1 MDGWLARERRTPMIS
16 ETVKTA
22 AVAAAIA
29 SLFAA
34 GTARAGEKMEKTKMG
49 EKPVRCAGINSCK
62 GHGSCAGADNACK
75 AQNACKGQGW
85 TETKSAQECT
95 DKGGRIVMAAK

>member
-1 MDGWLARERRTPMIS
+1 MIREAMKAT
-16 ETVKTA
+16 
-22 AVAAAIA
+22 AVATAVA

-34 GTARAGEKMEKTKMG
+34 GAARAGEKMEKARMG
-49 EKPVRCAGINSCK
+49 EKPVQCAGINSCK

-85 TETKSAQECT
+85 VETKTAKDCT
-95 DKGGRIVMAAK
+95 DQGGKVVMAQK